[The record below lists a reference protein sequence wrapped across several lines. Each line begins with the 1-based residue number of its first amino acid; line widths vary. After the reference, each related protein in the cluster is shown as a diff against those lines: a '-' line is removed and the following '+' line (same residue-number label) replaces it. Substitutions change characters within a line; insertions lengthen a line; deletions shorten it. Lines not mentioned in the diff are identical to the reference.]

1 MDSRRVKV
9 SGAGRAGGML
19 LASRPWRL
27 PRWTTHIV
35 ASRTKK
41 REETR
46 RKERNRSTGRR
57 EIEEGKKWERM
68 KGTRRKERSRG
79 ETFFALDRSST
90 SLNYPLRAPTGSS
103 FLPSFLPS
111 IWPSF
116 LSPFLPSFLPFL
128 PRSLLD
134 RFVQARATI
143 MHSLHG
149 RPLRFMSLSPRQC
162 VD

>member
-1 MDSRRVKV
+1 MS
-9 SGAGRAGGML
+9 GRAGGVL

-27 PRWTTHIV
+27 LRWTTHIV

-46 RKERNRSTGRR
+46 RKERSRSTGRS
-57 EIEEGKKWERM
+57 EM
-68 KGTRRKERSRG
+68 KGRGKAKRSEEKGGKRRNHLL
-79 ETFFALDRSST
+79 LDRF
-90 SLNYPLRAPTGSS
+90 GV
-103 FLPSFLPS
+103 PS
-111 IWPSF
+111 IVRCVHQ
-116 LSPFLPSFLPFL
+116 PFLPSFLRFFL
-128 PRSLLD
+128 SFFFLVD
-134 RFVQARATI
+134 RFSIVSSKRELTI